1 MKKLTLTAIGLALLC
16 SSNVEAA
23 GYQLNEYSVTG
34 LGRSFAGAGVVGDDY
49 SALAYN
55 PAGMTLMKRS
65 GFQGSMTMAEM
76 ASTIKGNGPVEGKE
90 TKMHYGVP
98 LPAGFAHWNVNDK
111 LFLGAGI
118 YAPYGLST
126 KHKSASFIGD
136 AARKSELEV
145 IDSSLA
151 AAYKVTDKLSLGATA
166 TLRYIHGNMTQD
178 INAKMIDQAYPSMKA
193 GEADFDLDGWTGT
206 GTIGA
211 MYEFTPDTRLG
222 ISYKF
227 RSMQKVK
234 GNYTNTAYA
243 MIGAPTV
250 FSDGEASPDL
260 PAGVLISGYHR
271 LNDKIGLSS
280 SIRWTEWS
288 KSFPE
293 FIMKSD
299 SSHTVVNQPYK
310 WRDTWTVAVGADYYF
325 NDNWTFRVGTA
336 YDQSPAEDPAN
347 RSNRIPDSDRIW
359 LSAGLSYH
367 ADNWQLDAG
376 VAHLFMKKAD
386 IAMPGH
392 SVPSEYSSYSNMY
405 GLNFMYKF

>member
-55 PAGMTLMKRS
+55 PAGMTLMKHS

-76 ASTIKGNGPVEGKE
+76 ASTIKGNAPFEGEE
-90 TKMHYGVP
+90 TKMHYGVS

-126 KHKSASFIGD
+126 KHKSGSFISQV
-136 AARKSELEV
+136 ARKSELEV

-166 TLRYIHGNMTQD
+166 TLRYIHGNMTGNLTNYT
-178 INAKMIDQAYPSMKA
+178 NAYGDYNY
-193 GEADFDLDGWTGT
+193 DLDGWTGT

-234 GNYTNTAYA
+234 GDFTVN
-243 MIGAPTV
+243 MLGAQMVYPDAA
-250 FSDGEASPDL
+250 SSPDL
-260 PAGVLISGYHR
+260 PAGVLISGYHK
-271 LNDKIGLSS
+271 LNEKVGLSS

-288 KSFPE
+288 KSFQE
-293 FIMKSD
+293 FSMKSAEP
-299 SSHTVVNQPYK
+299 SGNFNVTHPYK

-386 IAMPGH
+386 IGMSGKHIPA
-392 SVPSEYSSYSNMY
+392 EYSSYSNMY